1 MKEFP
6 GKFEKKIPQKS
17 DEEIVRDLREEN
29 EVLKTENFLRGFI
42 AKGHGIDSLTELKR
56 RDIFESELTQSLKT
70 VRGEVDERR
79 MNAEPL
85 KEVSLIFM
93 DIDNFKS
100 VNDTYGHSAGDEVL
114 RKVAELLTSS
124 VRGSDMVARWG
135 GEEFAVLLRSAS
147 ISIAESEAEN
157 LRAKIE
163 QLTFTAYPDLHVT
176 ASFGVVS
183 SEKSH
188 DAKELYELADE
199 ALYKAKESGRNRVII
214 AGKE

>member
-6 GKFEKKIPQKS
+6 GKFEKKTPKS
-17 DEEIVRDLREEN
+17 EKEALKEEN
-29 EVLKTENFLRGFI
+29 EILKTENFLRSFI
-42 AKGHGIDSLTELKR
+42 AQGHSIDSLTELKR
-56 RDIFESELTQSLKT
+56 REILESELTQSLKII
-70 VRGEVDERR
+70 RGEVDERR
-79 MNAEPL
+79 TNAESL

-93 DIDNFKS
+93 DIDNFKNI
-100 VNDTYGHSAGDEVL
+100 NDTYGHSAGDEVL
-114 RKVAELLTSS
+114 RKIAKLLTSS

-135 GEEFAVLLRSAS
+135 GEEFTVLLRGAS

-163 QLTFTAYPDLHVT
+163 QLTFTTYPDLHVT
-176 ASFGVVS
+176 ASLGVVS

-199 ALYKAKESGRNRVII
+199 ALYKAKESGRNRVVI
-214 AGKE
+214 AEKE